1 MTPVVE
7 APPTTP
13 SPWAKVGW
21 FGLLLAVCYAPVLYS
36 LALDW
41 ERDGDMGHGFF
52 VPVISAY
59 IVWQKREELLAVK
72 PQPNWWGL
80 LLVLWGAAQLM
91 IGTLGAEVFTT
102 RVAFI
107 ISVIGVVLL
116 LGGAVFVKMLAF
128 PLFLLF
134 FMVPIP
140 AIIYNSITF
149 PLQILASQLAAEA
162 LWLMGIPVSR
172 EGNILELPSQRLS
185 VVEACSGIRSLL
197 TLTFMSLVYGHFIE
211 KRKWLR
217 LVLFLATVPIAIVA
231 NGSRVTITG
240 ILSEIKPELAEGF
253 FHESTGWV
261 IFMIALA
268 FLLFFHQVMLRG
280 VNRVQARGKA

>member
-1 MTPVVE
+1 MTPAVE
-7 APPTTP
+7 APPNTF
-13 SPWAKVGW
+13 SSWAKAGW
-21 FGLLLAVCYAPVLYS
+21 FGLLLLVCYAPVLMS
-36 LALDW
+36 LAGDW
-41 ERDGDMGHGFF
+41 ERDADMGHGFF
-52 VPVISAY
+52 VPAIAAY
-59 IVWQKREELLAVK
+59 IVWQKREELFAVK

-80 LLVLWGAAQLM
+80 LLVLWGGLQLM
-91 IGTLGAEVFTT
+91 VGTLGAEVFTT

-107 ISVIGVVLL
+107 ISVIGVVWL
-116 LGGAVFVKMLAF
+116 LGGNVILKMLAF

-140 AIIYNSITF
+140 AILYNSITF

-162 LWLMGIPVSR
+162 LWMIGIPVSR

-197 TLTFMSLVYGHFIE
+197 SLSFLSLVFGFFFE
-211 KRKWLR
+211 KRKWMR
-217 LVLFLATVPIAIVA
+217 VVLFLATIPIAILA

-261 IFMIALA
+261 LFMMALG
-268 FLLFFHQVMLRG
+268 FLLFFHQVVLR
-280 VNRVQARGKA
+280 VATRVAAKGKA